1 MRECAVST
9 TKPNSFE
16 HGLSADTTAAA
27 LEPLGSD
34 GGRKIL
40 GALRRA
46 VNEGYIL
53 LVAFRP
59 AAARRALPPAMTE
72 PLQYDLTL
80 YPSPVLRKHAEPVEI
95 FDEHLRGIVEAMF
108 HTMRESKGVGLAA
121 PQVGLKR
128 RILVMN
134 HTSEDGD
141 DRVMVNPEIL
151 ERVGETTLYE
161 EGCLSFP
168 GIYAEVQR
176 PDGCRVKWQDLDG
189 REHEQAFEGFESRVI
204 QHEYDHL
211 VGVLLVDRM
220 SSADKL
226 RNKVALENLV
236 YDYKSAQRT

>member
-1 MRECAVST
+1 
-9 TKPNSFE
+9 
-16 HGLSADTTAAA
+16 
-27 LEPLGSD
+27 
-34 GGRKIL
+34 
-40 GALRRA
+40 
-46 VNEGYIL
+46 
-53 LVAFRP
+53 
-59 AAARRALPPAMTE
+59 MTE

-80 YPSPVLRKHAEPVEI
+80 YPSPVLRKQAATVEA
-95 FDEHLRGIVEAMF
+95 FDESLRGIVEAMF

-134 HTSEDGD
+134 HSTEDGD
-141 DRVMVNPEIL
+141 DRAMINPEIL
-151 ERVGETTLYE
+151 ERDGDVTLYE

-176 PDGCRVKWQDLDG
+176 PDRCRVKWQDLEG
-189 REHEQAFEGFESRVI
+189 ESHEAEFEGFESRVI

-236 YDYKSAQRT
+236 YDYKSAQRG